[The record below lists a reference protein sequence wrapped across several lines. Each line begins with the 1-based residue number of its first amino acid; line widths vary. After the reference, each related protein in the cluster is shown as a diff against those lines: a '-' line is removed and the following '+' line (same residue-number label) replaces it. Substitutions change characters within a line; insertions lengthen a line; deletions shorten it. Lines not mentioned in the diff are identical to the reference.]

1 MGKDVESQIKEVG
14 DHYQKYDADWIMK
27 PGERKK
33 VVEYLLYGYSAT
45 DICDAITGMF
55 LSEFHSGKNRDNA
68 VWTGFHYVFRE
79 HNFDKFRQLAAAAGQ
94 AARLKSERQERK
106 EEEER
111 RRNME
116 RKDMASRHL
125 AGFRYVNEAKKS
137 MGKGSSGGMEE

>member
-14 DHYQKYDADWIMK
+14 DHYQKYDEDWIMK

-55 LSEFHSGKNRDNA
+55 LSEFHRGKNSDSA

-94 AARLKSERQERK
+94 AARLKSERQAQR
-106 EEEER
+106 EEEDR
-111 RRNME
+111 RRNIE
-116 RKDMASRHL
+116 REDMASRHL
-125 AGFRYVNEAKKS
+125 SGFRYVNEARKN
-137 MGKGSSGGMEE
+137 MTDGGVVE